1 MLKSS
6 AVILA
11 AGASRR
17 LGHNKLCLRVDGEA
31 VIRKTV
37 RFFLEAE
44 VGEVAVVTGFERERI
59 ERELAGLPVS
69 FFHNESHE
77 DGMSASIKAALPI
90 LSRSDRVYF
99 HLGDKPFVEG
109 DIIDGVTAAYETGQY
124 SIIVPVHEGIKGHP
138 VLVNMRRHLGAVRL
152 IKGEGGLR
160 DFIEAHRP
168 DVYFLEA
175 GIGTI
180 LDLDTEE
187 DVESLRRRGYAIE
200 EDQG

>member
-17 LGHNKLCLRVDGEA
+17 LGYNKLCLRVDGEA

-59 ERELAGLPVS
+59 EHELAGLPVS
-69 FFHNESHE
+69 FFHNERHE

-90 LSRSDRVYF
+90 LSRSDRVFF

-109 DIIDGVTAAYETGQY
+109 DIIDGVTAAYETGRY

-138 VLVNMRRHLGAVRL
+138 VLVNMRRHLRAVRM

-175 GIGTI
+175 GIGAI

-187 DVESLRRRGYAIE
+187 DVKSLRRRGYAIE

>member
-17 LGHNKLCLRVDGEA
+17 LGYNKLCIRVNGET

-37 RFFLEAE
+37 RFFVEAE
-44 VGEVAVVTGFERERI
+44 IGEVAVVTGFERERV
-59 ERELAGLPVS
+59 ERELADLPVS
-69 FFHNESHE
+69 FFHNERHE

-90 LSRSDRVYF
+90 ISRSDRVFF

-109 DIIDGVTAAYETGQY
+109 DIIARVIGAYEAGQY
-124 SIIVPVHEGIKGHP
+124 SVIVPVHGGTKGHP
-138 VLVNMRRHLGAVRL
+138 VLVDMTRHLEAIRS
-152 IKGEGGLR
+152 IRGEGGLR

-168 DVYFLEA
+168 DVHFLEA
-175 GIGTI
+175 GIGTT
-180 LDLDTEE
+180 LDLDTED
-187 DVESLRRRGYAIE
+187 DVESLRRRGYTIE
-200 EDQG
+200 KD

>member
-17 LGHNKLCLRVDGEA
+17 LGYNKLCLRVNGEA

-37 RFFLEAE
+37 RLFLEAD

-59 ERELAGLPVS
+59 ERELADLPVS
-69 FFHNESHE
+69 LFHNERHE
-77 DGMSASIKAALPI
+77 EGMSASIKAALPI
-90 LSRSDRVYF
+90 ISRSDRVFF
-99 HLGDKPFVEG
+99 HLGDKPFIEG
-109 DIIDGVTAAYETGQY
+109 DIIARVAEAYESGHY
-124 SIIVPVHEGIKGHP
+124 SIIVPVHGGTKGHP
-138 VLVNMRRHLGAVRL
+138 VLVNTERHLGGIRS

-160 DFIEAHRP
+160 DFVEAHRP
-168 DVYFLEA
+168 DVHFLEA

-187 DVESLRRRGYAIE
+187 DVESLRRRGYTIE
-200 EDQG
+200 KG